1 MDMASVVAVLPFVVL
16 EFVVVAVDLKKF
28 VKLKIH
34 KKKFREITKINTTK
48 ILFGSSKSCQL

>member
-34 KKKFREITKINTTK
+34 KKKIV
-48 ILFGSSKSCQL
+48 